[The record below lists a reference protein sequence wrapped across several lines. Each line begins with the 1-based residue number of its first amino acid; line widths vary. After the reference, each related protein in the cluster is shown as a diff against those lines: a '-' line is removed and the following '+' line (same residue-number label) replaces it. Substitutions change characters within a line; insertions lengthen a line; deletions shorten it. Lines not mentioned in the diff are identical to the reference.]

1 MHLLKVHNRLQ
12 LYFLVTFFPFLNS
25 HASSSFLLLS
35 LKVSHLVS
43 NHIYKG
49 RVTQRGIERDLLTA
63 KRRELRLLQRKSDE
77 CHQRPRSDPI
87 SNFVTSNV
95 KPKHYISHRATHKAI
110 KQNPQNKIPSKSKP
124 KTQIQTKQLK
134 HLHLHKP
141 TVKTKP
147 FIKHYSKPPLLQY
160 RKRPNNA
167 VRGCYSSHNPML
179 SGKRWLY
186 L

>member
-77 CHQRPRSDPI
+77 CHQRPRSDLIRHRTLLPAP
-87 SNFVTSNV
+87 SKQQTLGLHKRTANTEQPTST
-95 KPKHYISHRATHKAI
+95 SL
-110 KQNPQNKIPSKSKP
+110 IPS
-124 KTQIQTKQLK
+124 QT
-134 HLHLHKP
+134 
-141 TVKTKP
+141 
-147 FIKHYSKPPLLQY
+147 S
-160 RKRPNNA
+160 
-167 VRGCYSSHNPML
+167 
-179 SGKRWLY
+179 
-186 L
+186 